1 MNTWTET
8 MGNKLND
15 LLEKTNDAEKGFRK
29 AAENTNHTYLKK
41 YFQNKAQERNEFG
54 NELKLE
60 ITSLGEEIEKEG
72 SFTGAAHRAWMDI
85 KALFLLD
92 SDESMLKEAL
102 KGEKVTLE
110 EYDEILNETSLPYST
125 QSVLLKQREVI
136 AKDLNTIKRLEDIR

>member
-15 LLEKTNDAEKGFRK
+15 LLEKTNDVEKGFRK

-85 KALFLLD
+85 KALFSLD

-102 KGEKVTLE
+102 KGEKAALE

-125 QSVLLKQREVI
+125 QSVLLKQREAI
-136 AKDLNTIKRLEDIR
+136 ANDLNTIKRLEDIR

>member
-60 ITSLGEEIEKEG
+60 ITSLGEEIEKKG

-85 KALFLLD
+85 KALFSLD
-92 SDESMLKEAL
+92 SDESTLKEAL
-102 KGEKVTLE
+102 KGEKAALE

-125 QSVLLKQREVI
+125 QSVLLKQREAI
-136 AKDLNTIKRLEDIR
+136 ANDLNTIKRLEDIR